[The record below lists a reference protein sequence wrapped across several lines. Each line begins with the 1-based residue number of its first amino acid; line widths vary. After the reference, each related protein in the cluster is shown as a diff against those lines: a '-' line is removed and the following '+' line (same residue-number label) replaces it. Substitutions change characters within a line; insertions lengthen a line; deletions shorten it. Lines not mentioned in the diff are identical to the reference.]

1 MGEAQEVNKANLA
14 EILEKIMG
22 EIEDWVIIGD
32 KYGKIIYANQ
42 TVYAACH
49 VSDAQVLGEDMCMF
63 VGIDL
68 SDDVTLQH
76 IQNFIYNG
84 DRFDVVTN
92 RFIKE
97 NKRIYLANRLTTI
110 WDETGLQYYVCLSKD
125 ITNTEQLKEE
135 VYKANYF
142 DSLTHY
148 PNQKV
153 FIESTLKQI
162 KKSKS
167 NDTQFAIIIIDIKG
181 LGKINNV
188 YGLNIGD
195 RIIKEVGKRI
205 KEYLSN
211 SQEIFRYNGDS
222 FAIIQQEVTHK
233 QQVISFL
240 QQLQVAME
248 APIKIHNSCMYIDF
262 RAGVSLYEEASLL
275 GYQMIEQAQ
284 TALAKAKRNSSYK
297 PYVIYTKGIQEEVKN
312 SFFLEKELQLAL
324 QNDEF
329 IVYYQPFVALDSER
343 LVGMEAL
350 LRRRKKN
357 GEIIAPG
364 SFISTLE
371 KMHLIEKV
379 GMKVLEKV
387 CRQLKDWLDKGYPIV
402 PVSVN
407 LSALQFRNPQLA
419 KDIKGVLAKYEIPP
433 RYIVLEITE
442 TMVMEDIGIAQL
454 IIEEL
459 KSDGFSIAID
469 DFGTGYAS
477 ISYLKKFMFDHLK
490 IDISFIR
497 EIVENTEDRAIVEAI
512 IAIAKTFNLHTIAE
526 GIESEEQLNVMST
539 LGCEMGQ
546 GFFWER
552 PIAAEQIEKKYFIG
566 ESPFKDT

>member
-1 MGEAQEVNKANLA
+1 MGQRQEVNKAVLA
-14 EILEKIMG
+14 EILEKVIG

-42 TVYAACH
+42 TVYLACN
-49 VSDAQVLGEDMCMF
+49 SDKDKVLGDDMCMF
-63 VGIDL
+63 VGVDL

-84 DRFDVVTN
+84 ERFEFVTN
-92 RFIKE
+92 RFVKG
-97 NKRIYLANRLTTI
+97 NKRIYLANTLTTI
-110 WDETGLQYYVCLSKD
+110 WDEKGLEYYVCLSKD

-142 DSLTHY
+142 DPLTHY

-153 FIESTLKQI
+153 FIESTLKQV

-167 NDTQFAIIIIDIKG
+167 NHTQFAVIIIDIKG
-181 LGKINNV
+181 VGEINNV
-188 YGLNIGD
+188 YGMNIGD

-205 KEYLSN
+205 KEHLN
-211 SQEIFRYNGDS
+211 NHQEIFKYSGNS
-222 FAIIQQEVTHK
+222 FAIIQQEISSE
-233 QQVISFL
+233 QQVAEFL
-240 QQLQVAME
+240 QLLQIAME
-248 APIKIHNSCMYIDF
+248 EPIKIHNSSMYVEF
-262 RAGVSLYEEASLL
+262 RAGVSLYTDSSLL
-275 GYQMIEQAQ
+275 GYQVIEQAQ
-284 TALAKAKRNSSYK
+284 IALAKAKKELGYTT
-297 PYVIYTKGIQEEVKN
+297 YTFYTKGIQEEVKN
-312 SFFLEKELQLAL
+312 SFFFEKELQLAV

-329 IVYYQPFVALDSER
+329 IVYYQPFVELASEN

-350 LRRRKKN
+350 LRRKKRN
-357 GEIIAPG
+357 GEIVSPA
-364 SFISTLE
+364 SFIGALE
-371 KMHLIEKV
+371 KMNLIEKV
-379 GMKVLEKV
+379 GMKVLDKV
-387 CRQLKDWLDKGYPIV
+387 CHQLKEWIERGYNVV

-407 LSALQFRNPQLA
+407 LSALQFKNPHLA
-419 KDIKGVLAKYEIPP
+419 KNIKKVLESYGIPP

-459 KSDGFSIAID
+459 KNYGFAISID

-477 ISYLKKFMFDHLK
+477 IGYLKKFMFDHLK

-497 EIVENTEDRAIVEAI
+497 EIVENAEDRAIVEAI

-526 GIESEEQLNVMST
+526 GIESEEQLYVMST

-546 GFFWER
+546 GFFWDR
-552 PIAAEQIEKKYFIG
+552 PITAQQIENKYL
-566 ESPFKDT
+566 KVCL

>member
-1 MGEAQEVNKANLA
+1 MEQTQEVNKAVLA
-14 EILEKIMG
+14 EILEKIIG

-32 KYGKIIYANQ
+32 KYGKIIYVNQ
-42 TVYAACH
+42 TVYLACNI
-49 VSDAQVLGEDMCMF
+49 SGDQVLGEDMCMF

-68 SDDVTLQH
+68 SDDITLQH

-84 DRFDVVTN
+84 ERFEFVTN
-92 RFIKE
+92 RFVKE
-97 NKRIYLANRLTTI
+97 NKRIYLANTLTTI

-153 FIESTLKQI
+153 FIESTLKQV

-167 NDTQFAIIIIDIKG
+167 NDTQFAVIIIDIKG
-181 LGKINNV
+181 LGEINNV
-188 YGLNIGD
+188 YGMNIGD
-195 RIIKEVGKRI
+195 HIIKEVGKRI
-205 KEYLSN
+205 KEHLN
-211 SQEIFRYNGDS
+211 NQQEIFKYNGNS
-222 FAIIQQEVTHK
+222 FAIIQQEVTSK
-233 QQVISFL
+233 QQVIEFL
-240 QQLQVAME
+240 QLLQVTME
-248 APIKIHNSCMYIDF
+248 EPVKIHNSCMYVEF
-262 RAGVSLYEEASLL
+262 RVGVSLYEDDSLL
-275 GYQMIEQAQ
+275 GYQVIEQAQ
-284 TALAKAKRNSSYK
+284 IALAKAKKESSYT
-297 PYVIYTKGIQEEVKN
+297 PYVFYTKGIQEEVKN

-329 IVYYQPFVALDSER
+329 IVYYQPFVELASENI
-343 LVGMEAL
+343 VGMEAL
-350 LRRRKKN
+350 LRRRKRS
-357 GEIIAPG
+357 GEIISPSG
-364 SFISTLE
+364 FISTLE
-371 KMHLIEKV
+371 KMNLIEKV

-387 CRQLKDWLDKGYPIV
+387 CQQLKKWLEKGYNVVPI
-402 PVSVN
+402 SVN

-419 KDIKGVLAKYEIPP
+419 KNIKKVLESYGIPP
-433 RYIVLEITE
+433 RYVVLEITE

-459 KSDGFSIAID
+459 KNYGFSISID

-497 EIVENTEDRAIVEAI
+497 EIVDNAEDRAIVEAI

-526 GIESEEQLNVMST
+526 GIESEEQLYVMNA

-546 GFFWER
+546 GFFWDR
-552 PIAAEQIEKKYFIG
+552 PITPEQIENKYF
-566 ESPFKDT
+566 KVCL